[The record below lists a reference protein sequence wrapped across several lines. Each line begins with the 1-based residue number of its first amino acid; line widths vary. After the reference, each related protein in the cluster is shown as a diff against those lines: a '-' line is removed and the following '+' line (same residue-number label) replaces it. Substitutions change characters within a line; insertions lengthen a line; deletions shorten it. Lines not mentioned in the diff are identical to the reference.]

1 MAKKVLV
8 TIEFGNDGTYSC
20 YSEQPIGDYA
30 LIDGDGASV
39 AEAKEDFLKAV
50 EECRQAYPQDDRY
63 NNLVFEYKYDLRSF
77 FNYFNFLNVSEI
89 AKRAGINPSLM
100 RQYTSGEKNAGES
113 TYKKLSACL
122 AQIKSELQAASF

>member
-1 MAKKVLV
+1 MARKVLV

-30 LIDGDGASV
+30 LIDGDGATV

-100 RQYTSGEKNAGES
+100 RQYTSGVKNAGES
-113 TYKKLSACL
+113 TYKKLL
-122 AQIKSELQAASF
+122 PVWHK

>member
-100 RQYTSGEKNAGES
+100 RQYTSGVKNAGES

-122 AQIKSELQAASF
+122 EQIKSELHSASF

>member
-89 AKRAGINPSLM
+89 SKRAGINPSLM
-100 RQYTSGEKNAGES
+100 RQYTSGVKNAGES

-122 AQIKSELQAASF
+122 AQIKSELHAASF